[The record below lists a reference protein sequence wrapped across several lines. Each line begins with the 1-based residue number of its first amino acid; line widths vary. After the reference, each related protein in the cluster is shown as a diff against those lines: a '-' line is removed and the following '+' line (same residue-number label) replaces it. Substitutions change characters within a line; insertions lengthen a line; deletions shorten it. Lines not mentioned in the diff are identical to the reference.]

1 MLATAQMVTVMYPY
15 DVKWWK
21 TEGFVVRYEGDDFYL
36 IEDLDENKI
45 SIHIG
50 YLKY

>member
-1 MLATAQMVTVMYPY
+1 MLTTAQNVIVMYPY
-15 DVKWWK
+15 DTNWWEK
-21 TEGFVVRYEGDDFYL
+21 EGFVAAYEGDDFYL
-36 IEDLDENKI
+36 IEDINDKKI